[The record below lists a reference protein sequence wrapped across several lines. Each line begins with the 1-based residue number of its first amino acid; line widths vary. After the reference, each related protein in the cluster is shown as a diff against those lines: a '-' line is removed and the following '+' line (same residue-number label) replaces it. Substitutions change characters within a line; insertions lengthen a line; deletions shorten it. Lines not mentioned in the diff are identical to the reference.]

1 MCFSCSK
8 HEITID
14 ALSFEKDKIFV
25 DDNRVEL
32 QLVNHSNQIFSL
44 VSNNL
49 DTINIS
55 EKYSFYFKLYNNSFE
70 EIDKD
75 EITISIGIDVEAA
88 EKRDTSDVEYTI
100 LDEID
105 IWREK
110 KMDSLHRYKEHI
122 IPANDTLRLTF
133 FIKKKFYEDPLFY
146 QQYDLELGKEYYIC
160 FFYRNTDIQE
170 APTTGKLFIGEI
182 KSPYYKLRL

>member
-1 MCFSCSK
+1 
-8 HEITID
+8 
-14 ALSFEKDKIFV
+14 
-25 DDNRVEL
+25 
-32 QLVNHSNQIFSL
+32 
-44 VSNNL
+44 
-49 DTINIS
+49 
-55 EKYSFYFKLYNNSFE
+55 
-70 EIDKD
+70 
-75 EITISIGIDVEAA
+75 
-88 EKRDTSDVEYTI
+88 
-100 LDEID
+100 
-105 IWREK
+105 
-110 KMDSLHRYKEHI
+110 MDSLHRYKEHI

>member
-14 ALSFEKDKIFV
+14 ALSFEKDEIFL
-25 DDNRVEL
+25 DENRVEL

-55 EKYSFYFKLYNNSFE
+55 EKHSFYYKLYNNSFE

-75 EITISIGIDVEAA
+75 EITISIGIDVEVA
-88 EKRDTSDVEYTI
+88 EKHDTNDAEYTI

-105 IWREK
+105 IWRGK
-110 KMDSLHRYKEHI
+110 KTDSLHRYKEHI
-122 IPANDTLRLTF
+122 IPVNDTLILPF
-133 FIKKKFYEDPLFY
+133 FVKKIYYEDPLFY
-146 QQYDLELGKEYYIC
+146 QEYDLEPGKEYYIR
-160 FFYRNTDIQE
+160 FFYRNTTIKE
-170 APTTGKLFIGEI
+170 APTVGKLFIGEI

>member
-1 MCFSCSK
+1 MNNKLFSILTFCIMCFSCSK

-55 EKYSFYFKLYNNSFE
+55 ENIVFIINY
-70 EIDKD
+70 
-75 EITISIGIDVEAA
+75 ITTV
-88 EKRDTSDVEYTI
+88 
-100 LDEID
+100 L
-105 IWREK
+105 K
-110 KMDSLHRYKEHI
+110 K
-122 IPANDTLRLTF
+122 
-133 FIKKKFYEDPLFY
+133 
-146 QQYDLELGKEYYIC
+146 
-160 FFYRNTDIQE
+160 
-170 APTTGKLFIGEI
+170 
-182 KSPYYKLRL
+182 